1 MAYRHIIIRNPAKL
15 STSNEQLVIKQ
26 EESIKIPLEDIVTI
40 TLEDPAI
47 TITNGLLSK
56 CTEHH
61 VELIICDRR
70 RMPSG
75 IVQPFHRH
83 SRQKAVLG
91 MQLSLGKPFKKRIW
105 QNIIISKLQN
115 QAKCL
120 ELVHMGVEAQ
130 KLYAISRSVESGD
143 RTNREAYGAKIYFE
157 LLFGR
162 GFQRRE
168 DNVYN
173 IAMNYGYS
181 LIRSL
186 VARALIRYGFI
197 PSIGIFHDS
206 QTNAF
211 NLADDFMEVLRPFV
225 DVVIATNVSD
235 ESEWN
240 ADLRK
245 VLFQVLDIEAIWNN
259 ERLSVTH
266 GVDNMIK
273 SFVSASRQQEANV
286 LILPELTN
294 LTSHRYE

>member
-1 MAYRHIIIRNPAKL
+1 MAYRHIVIRNPAKL
-15 STSNEQLVIKQ
+15 STSHEQLIIKQ
-26 EESIKIPLEDIVTI
+26 EDSIKIPLEDIVTI

-47 TITNGLLSK
+47 TITNALLSK
-56 CTEHH
+56 CTEYH
-61 VELIICDRR
+61 VELIICDRK

-83 SRQKAVLG
+83 SRQQAVLE
-91 MQLSLGKPFKKRIW
+91 MQLSFSKPFKKRIW
-105 QNIIISKLQN
+105 QKIVVRKLEN
-115 QAKCL
+115 QARCL
-120 ELVHMGVEAQ
+120 ELVHMGDEAQ

-143 RTNREAYGAKIYFE
+143 RTNREAYGAKLYFE
-157 LLFGR
+157 LLFGK

-186 VARALIRYGFI
+186 VARALIRYGFT

-225 DVVIATNVSD
+225 DAIIASNITK

-240 ADLRK
+240 SDLRK
-245 VLFQVLDIEAIWNN
+245 LLFQVLDIGAVWN
-259 ERLSVTH
+259 EETLSVTH

-273 SFVSASRQQEANV
+273 SFVSASRQQEANM

-294 LTSHRYE
+294 LNRHRYE